1 MGCTPWSEDLVGH
14 LVTRQDTVT
23 EGVSW
28 VNHEDSEPEDIK
40 RSECGVGLGEE
51 LASGHVSSLARQ
63 GPMGSSLHA
72 GVLQMVRSREWCWLG
87 CVLGHGVGRER
98 AGRRLL
104 QWIKPSCTHEP
115 PSISTVWVSSI
126 YKKKSL
132 AGAPACV
139 VLLLWAWGSPR
150 KGQQNKLS
158 TSSSHE
164 NEQKDSPEAPNR
176 FGDLLLGLNSLRSCC
191 LPVVPS

>member
-1 MGCTPWSEDLVGH
+1 MVSAGLCFR
-14 LVTRQDTVT
+14 TRCA
-23 EGVSW
+23 E
-28 VNHEDSEPEDIK
+28 
-40 RSECGVGLGEE
+40 
-51 LASGHVSSLARQ
+51 
-63 GPMGSSLHA
+63 
-72 GVLQMVRSREWCWLG
+72 
-87 CVLGHGVGRER
+87 RER

-104 QWIKPSCTHEP
+104 QWTKPSCTHEP

-126 YKKKSL
+126 YKKKSI

-158 TSSSHE
+158 TSSSPE
-164 NEQKDSPEAPNR
+164 NEQKDSPEAPNC
-176 FGDLLLGLNSLRSCC
+176 FGDLLLGLTSVRSRC